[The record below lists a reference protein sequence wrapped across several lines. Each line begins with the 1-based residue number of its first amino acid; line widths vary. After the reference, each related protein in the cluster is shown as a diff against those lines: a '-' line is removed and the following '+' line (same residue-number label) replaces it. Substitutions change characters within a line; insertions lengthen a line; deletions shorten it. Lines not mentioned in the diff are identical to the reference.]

1 MCIKKFPV
9 LIDVDTG
16 VDDAL
21 ALTAACACP
30 QFDIIGVTT
39 VAGNVDLKYTTK
51 NTMNVLHLL
60 GRDDIPV
67 AAGADGP
74 LERPLIRAS
83 AVHGVEGL
91 RGFQFEENYTDS
103 LVDEDAVTF
112 LWNKLKSQKEKV
124 TIIALA
130 PLTNIARLILAHED
144 CGEYIEKIVFMGTS
158 YHDGNPSPIVTFNVL
173 VDPEALRIV
182 LDSKIEFCA
191 VPLDVTRECYLTPEE
206 IGMIG
211 KDQGM
216 ISQFAH
222 SILTHYGSGY
232 LTEKERE
239 AINAKGNEEQITAT
253 KTAEENARVSL
264 HDPATVAF
272 AACPDMFTATKYFAM
287 VECKGEITTGF
298 TLIDKRNFYAKQP
311 EEMNILFAETVD
323 RERMINWFISAI
335 KSYNQ

>member
-1 MCIKKFPV
+1 MCIKKIPV

-67 AAGADGP
+67 AAGAAGP
-74 LERPLIRAS
+74 LERPLVKAS
-83 AVHGVEGL
+83 AVHGLEGL
-91 RGFQFEENYTDS
+91 RGFHFEEDYTDC

-112 LWNKLKSQKEKV
+112 IWNKLKSQKEKV

-130 PLTNIARLILAHED
+130 PLTNIASLILAHED
-144 CGEYIEKIVFMGTS
+144 CGQYIEKIIFMGTS

-173 VDPEALRIV
+173 VDPEALKIV
-182 LDSKIEFCA
+182 LGSKIPFCA
-191 VPLDVTRECYLTPEE
+191 VPLDVTRQCYLTPEE
-206 IGMIG
+206 IGSLEKEPGIIPG
-211 KDQGM
+211 
-216 ISQFAH
+216 FAH
-222 SILTHYGSGY
+222 SILTHYGTGY
-232 LTEKERE
+232 LTDEERE
-239 AINAKGNEEQITAT
+239 IIGADSSEEQVTAT
-253 KTAEENARVSL
+253 KTAEEKARVSL
-264 HDPATVAF
+264 HDPATVAY
-272 AACPDMFTATKYFAM
+272 AACPDMFTAQKYFAM

-298 TLIDKRNFYAKQP
+298 TLIDKRNFYAKRP
-311 EEMNILFAETVD
+311 EEMNVLFVESVD
-323 RERMINWFISAI
+323 RERMVNWFISAV
-335 KSYNQ
+335 KSYK

>member
-1 MCIKKFPV
+1 MKKFPV

-51 NTMNVLHLL
+51 NTLNVLHLL

-67 AAGADGP
+67 AVGASGP
-74 LERPLIRAS
+74 LERPLVRAS

-91 RGFQFEENYTDS
+91 RGYHFEEDYTDS
-103 LVDEDAVTF
+103 LVEEDAVSF
-112 LWNKLKSQKEKV
+112 LWNKLRAQKEKV
-124 TIIALA
+124 TILALA
-130 PLTNIARLILAHED
+130 PLTNIAGLILAHED
-144 CGEYIEKIVFMGTS
+144 CAQYIEKIVFMGTS

-173 VDPEALRIV
+173 VDPEALKVI
-182 LDSKIEFCA
+182 LNSGIEFCA
-191 VPLDVTRECYLTPEE
+191 VPLDVTRQCYLTPEE
-206 IGMIG
+206 IEAIG
-211 KDQGM
+211 KLPGAVPH
-216 ISQFAH
+216 FAY

-232 LTEKERE
+232 LTEEERE
-239 AINAKGNEEQITAT
+239 ALSAREGEEPITAT

-264 HDPATVAF
+264 HDPATVCY
-272 AACPDMFTATKYFAM
+272 AACPDIFTATKYFAM

-298 TLIDKRNFYAKQP
+298 TLIDKRNFYAKSP

-323 RERMINWFISAI
+323 RDRMTDWFVSAI
-335 KSYNQ
+335 KSYN